1 MNIDELAKRLGGI
14 CPAGGDEFRP
24 VPEAELRSIE
34 DKLGTRIP
42 AAHRSLLRQ
51 FGAFAFRGRYENNPY
66 VYFKSKTQLPQY
78 ITANDLALFDF
89 FYGPTQQTGP
99 SGLRQQINFFRGRI
113 PETMIPI
120 ACDGGAGEICLG
132 IKENDFCK
140 VFYWDMANE
149 PLDQETYFEDYGER
163 MPDGVKRQNLYLVA
177 NSYDE
182 FLDQFL
188 LGPVNS

>member
-34 DKLGTRIP
+34 DKFGTRIP

-51 FGAFAFRGRYENNPY
+51 FGAFAFRGRSENNPY

-78 ITANDLALFDF
+78 ITANDFAFFDF
-89 FYGPTQQTGP
+89 FYGTTQQMGP
-99 SGLRQQINFFRGRI
+99 SGLRQQINFFRERI

-132 IKENDFCK
+132 IKGNDFCE

-149 PLDQETYFEDYGER
+149 PLDEETYFEDYGER
-163 MPDGVKRQNLYLVA
+163 MPDGVKQQNLYLVA

-188 LGPVNS
+188 FGPVNS